1 MSDNLEFGEFI
12 AEHRKQ
18 HEYTMRQ
25 FANMIGVTAPYLSD
39 IEKGRRAAPDS
50 KLNEIATALRLT
62 NAEREQMFDLA
73 AKTRDNQV
81 SADISGYIMETDLA
95 RVALRRAKERDLS
108 DKQWKSIIDIIEGE
122 DFSQ

>member
-1 MSDNLEFGEFI
+1 MNDNLEFGKFI

-18 HEYTMRQ
+18 LEYTMRQ
-25 FANMIGVTAPYLSD
+25 FAEMIGVTAPYLSD

-50 KLNEIATALRLT
+50 KLDEIASVLRLT
-62 NAEREQMFDLA
+62 TPEREHMFDLA

-95 RVALRRAKERDLS
+95 RVALRRAKERELS
-108 DKQWKSIIDIIEGE
+108 DQEWKSIIEIIEGE
-122 DFSQ
+122 DLD

>member
-1 MSDNLEFGEFI
+1 MSDNLEFGKFI
-12 AEHRKQ
+12 AERRKQ

-25 FANMIGVTAPYLSD
+25 FADMIGVTAPYLSD

-50 KLNEIATALRLT
+50 KLDEIANALRLT
-62 NAEREQMFDLA
+62 STEREQMFDLA

-95 RVALRRAKERDLS
+95 RVALRRAKERELS
-108 DKQWKSIIDIIEGE
+108 DREWKSIIEIIEGE
-122 DFSQ
+122 DSD

>member
-12 AEHRKQ
+12 AERRKQ
-18 HEYTMRQ
+18 HECTMRQ
-25 FANMIGVTAPYLSD
+25 FADMIGVTAPYLSD

-50 KLNEIATALRLT
+50 KLEDIAAALRLT
-62 NAEREQMFDLA
+62 STERERMFDLA
-73 AKTRDNQV
+73 AMTRENQV
-81 SADISGYIMETDLA
+81 SADLSGYIMETNLA

-108 DKQWKSIIDIIEGE
+108 DKQWESIIDIIEGE